1 MKNKLPKIYRLLK
14 NQKIN
19 LKQLKQNSM
28 AIYDNDYQALRQKEV
43 EERLQKEKLEKQLI
57 YKKMTKLIGGSILGL
72 ILMVFLFQSCER
84 IDAGH
89 VGVKVNQ
96 YGDNKGVDDVVAVT
110 GIVFY
115 NPITTKVYEFP
126 TFIQHKEYK
135 GENSFIVNSKDGSE
149 FNVSPIMNYS
159 VQRDKVPAIFS
170 KYRRPLED
178 IEEGFLK
185 TAVYDAFRLA
195 TNKYTADELISNR
208 AVFEIEVRRLL
219 DGQLLKEGF
228 VINQFTSNL
237 IYPETFK
244 RSIEAKNNAVQAAL
258 RAENEVKTA
267 EAQAKIKVATAEG
280 NAQAMLT
287 SAKAEAESNRMKQV
301 TLTPLLL
308 QLEYINKWDG
318 KLPVYGTVPQ
328 MFKNIN

>member
-1 MKNKLPKIYRLLK
+1 MARFQRYDHRYDSYGNRRSDAELDKMEEEFN
-14 NQKIN
+14 NQE
-19 LKQLKQNSM
+19 QLK
-28 AIYDNDYQALRQKEV
+28 IKR
-43 EERLQKEKLEKQLI
+43 
-57 YKKMTKLIGGSILGL
+57 KMKTVISGVVGF
-72 ILMVFLFQSCER
+72 FLLVTLFFSCER

-110 GIVFY
+110 GMVFY
-115 NPITTKVYEFP
+115 NPFTTRVYEFP

-149 FNVSPIMNYS
+149 FSVSPIMNYS
-159 VQRDKVPAIFS
+159 VQREKVPAIFS

-208 AVFEIEVRRLL
+208 AVFEVEVRRLL

-237 IYPETFK
+237 VYPETFK
-244 RSIEAKNNAVQAAL
+244 KSIEAKNNAVQAAL

-280 NAQAMLT
+280 NAQALLT
-287 SAKAEAESNRMKQV
+287 SAKAEAEANRMKQQ
-301 TLTPLLL
+301 TLTSLLL
-308 QLEYINKWDG
+308 QQQWIEKWDG
-318 KLPVYGTVPQ
+318 KLPVYGQAPMLYKPV
-328 MFKNIN
+328 N

>member
-1 MKNKLPKIYRLLK
+1 MASFSRYDYRYNSDENRYRTDEKINQIELEFNEKQKNK
-14 NQKIN
+14 
-19 LKQLKQNSM
+19 
-28 AIYDNDYQALRQKEV
+28 
-43 EERLQKEKLEKQLI
+43 
-57 YKKMTKLIGGSILGL
+57 TKVMIKSILGGV
-72 ILMVFLFQSCER
+72 IAIVVVVFLMASCER

-96 YGDNKGVDDVVAVT
+96 YGDNKGVDDIVAVT
-110 GIVFY
+110 GVVFY
-115 NPITTKVYEFP
+115 NPITTRIYEFP

-135 GENSFIVNSKDGSE
+135 GDNSFIVNSKDGSE

-159 VQRDKVPAIFS
+159 VQRDKVPSIFA

-208 AVFEIEVRRLL
+208 AVFEVEVRRLL

-228 VINQFTSNL
+228 TINQFTSNL

-287 SAKAEAESNRMKQV
+287 SAKAEAESNRMKQQ

-308 QLEYINKWDG
+308 QLEYINKWNG
-318 KLPVYGTVPQ
+318 ELPVYGTVPQ
-328 MFKNIN
+328 LFKDISK

>member
-1 MKNKLPKIYRLLK
+1 MAKFDRYDYR
-14 NQKIN
+14 
-19 LKQLKQNSM
+19 
-28 AIYDNDYQALRQKEV
+28 YDNRGNRRS
-43 EERLQKEKLEKQLI
+43 EEELDRMEEEFNQQEQIKLKRKMKTLI
-57 YKKMTKLIGGSILGL
+57 TGVMGFFVL
-72 ILMVFLFQSCER
+72 VFLFFSCER

-110 GIVFY
+110 GMVFY
-115 NPITTKVYEFP
+115 NPLTTRVYEFP

-149 FNVSPIMNYS
+149 FAVSPIMNYS
-159 VQRDKVPAIFS
+159 VQREKVPTIFS

-208 AVFEIEVRRLL
+208 AVFEVEVRRLL

-228 VINQFTSNL
+228 IINQFTSNL
-237 IYPETFK
+237 VYPETFK
-244 RSIEAKNNAVQAAL
+244 KSIEAKNNAVQAAL

-287 SAKAEAESNRMKQV
+287 QARAEAEANKLKQS
-301 TLTPLLL
+301 TLTNLLL
-308 QLEYINKWDG
+308 QQQWIEKWDG
-318 KLPVYGTVPQ
+318 KLPVYGQAPMLYKPV
-328 MFKNIN
+328 N

>member
-1 MKNKLPKIYRLLK
+1 MEQEFNL
-14 NQKIN
+14 NQ
-19 LKQLKQNSM
+19 QLKT
-28 AIYDNDYQALRQKEV
+28 
-43 EERLQKEKLEKQLI
+43 
-57 YKKMTKLIGGSILGL
+57 KKMTKTIVTSILGL
-72 ILMVFLFQSCER
+72 ILLLVLFNSCER

-96 YGDNKGVDDVVAVT
+96 YGDNKGVDDVIAVT
-110 GIVFY
+110 GTVFY
-115 NPITTKVYEFP
+115 NPLTSTIYEFP
-126 TFIQHKEYK
+126 TFIQHKEYT

-185 TAVYDAFRLA
+185 TSVYDAFRLA

-208 AVFEIEVRRLL
+208 AIFEIEVRRLL

-237 IYPETFK
+237 IYPQSFK
-244 RSIEAKNNAVQAAL
+244 RSIEAKNNAVQSAL

-267 EAQAKIKVATAEG
+267 EARAKIKVATAEG

-287 SAKAEAESNRMKQV
+287 SAKAEAEANRMKQV
-301 TLTPLLL
+301 TLTQLLL

-328 MFKNIN
+328 MFKNVQ

>member
-1 MKNKLPKIYRLLK
+1 MATFRRYDYR
-14 NQKIN
+14 
-19 LKQLKQNSM
+19 
-28 AIYDNDYQALRQKEV
+28 YNDDTGRYRTDEEIDQIEKEFN
-43 EERLQKEKLEKQLI
+43 EKQKSKAKVMI
-57 YKKMTKLIGGSILGL
+57 KSIIGGVIAVVLL
-72 ILMVFLFQSCER
+72 VFLMASCER

-110 GIVFY
+110 GMVFY

-126 TFIQHKEYK
+126 TYIQHKEYK
-135 GENSFIVNSKDGSE
+135 KTEEGDDSFVVNSKDGSE
-149 FNVSPIMNYS
+149 FSVSPIMNYS

-219 DGQLLKEGF
+219 DNQLLKEGF
-228 VINQFTSNL
+228 IINQFTSNL

-287 SAKAEAESNRMKQV
+287 SAKAEAESNRMKQQ

-318 KLPVYGTVPQ
+318 VLPVYGTVPQ
-328 MFKNIN
+328 LFKDVSK

>member
-1 MKNKLPKIYRLLK
+1 MATYSNYDRWGNRLSDE
-14 NQKIN
+14 QIE
-19 LKQLKQNSM
+19 QN
-28 AIYDNDYQALRQKEV
+28 
-43 EERLQKEKLEKQLI
+43 KLEK
-57 YKKMTKLIGGSILGL
+57 TKQRKTIMRIILSVVAFL
-72 ILMVFLFQSCER
+72 LVSTFVFNSCER

-110 GIVFY
+110 GMVFY
-115 NPITTKVYEFP
+115 NPFTTTVYEFP

-135 GENSFIVNSKDGSE
+135 NENSFVVNSKDGSE
-149 FNVSPIMNYS
+149 FSVSPIMNYS

-244 RSIEAKNNAVQAAL
+244 KSIEAKNNAVQAAL

-267 EAQAKIKVATAEG
+267 EAQAKIKVATANG

-287 SAKAEAESNRMKQV
+287 AAKAEAEANSLKQR
-301 TLTPLLL
+301 TITPMLL
-308 QLEYINKWDG
+308 QLEWINKWDG
-318 KLPVYGTVPQ
+318 KLPVYGTAPQ
-328 MFKNIN
+328 LYKGMK

>member
-1 MKNKLPKIYRLLK
+1 MVYDN
-14 NQKIN
+14 IN
-19 LKQLKQNSM
+19 DAWAQRQAEIEREREQLK
-28 AIYDNDYQALRQKEV
+28 
-43 EERLQKEKLEKQLI
+43 LEQQLKI
-57 YKKMTKLIGGSILGL
+57 KKMIKGISAGVIGFILL
-72 ILMVFLFQSCER
+72 VVLFNSCER

-110 GIVFY
+110 GMVFY
-115 NPITTKVYEFP
+115 NPITTRIYEFP

-149 FNVSPIMNYS
+149 FSVSPIMNYS

-208 AVFEIEVRRLL
+208 AVFEVEVRRLL

-228 VINQFTSNL
+228 TINQFTSNL

-244 RSIEAKNNAVQAAL
+244 KSIEAKNNAVQAAL

-287 SAKAEAESNRMKQV
+287 SAKAEAESNRMKQQ

-308 QLEYINKWDG
+308 QLEFINKWNG
-318 KLPVYGTVPQ
+318 VLPVYGETPKL
-328 MFKNIN
+328 FKGIQ

>member
-1 MKNKLPKIYRLLK
+1 MAYDIQDVWAQRQAEIE
-14 NQKIN
+14 NQRE
-19 LKQLKQNSM
+19 QLK
-28 AIYDNDYQALRQKEV
+28 
-43 EERLQKEKLEKQLI
+43 LEQQLKF
-57 YKKMTKLIGGSILGL
+57 KKMFKTIGASILGF
-72 ILMVFLFQSCER
+72 ILLVVLFNSCER

-110 GIVFY
+110 GMVFY
-115 NPITTKVYEFP
+115 NPLTTAIYEFP

-208 AVFEIEVRRLL
+208 AVFEVEVRRLL
-219 DGQLLKEGF
+219 DNQLLKEGF

-244 RSIEAKNNAVQAAL
+244 KSIEAKNNAVQAAL

-287 SAKAEAESNRMKQV
+287 SAKAEAESNRLKQA

-328 MFKNIN
+328 LFKTIK

>member
-1 MKNKLPKIYRLLK
+1 MAFESFEERYARQTKEREEELQQKKL
-14 NQKIN
+14 NQ
-19 LKQLKQNSM
+19 QLK
-28 AIYDNDYQALRQKEV
+28 L
-43 EERLQKEKLEKQLI
+43 
-57 YKKMTKLIGGSILGL
+57 KKMIKVIGASVIGFILL
-72 ILMVFLFQSCER
+72 VVLFNSCER
-84 IDAGH
+84 IDAGY

-110 GIVFY
+110 GMVFF
-115 NPITTKVYEFP
+115 NPITTKIYEFP
-126 TFIQHKEYK
+126 TYIQHKEYK
-135 GENSFIVNSKDGSE
+135 KTEDVDNSFIVNSKDGSE

-159 VQRDKVPAIFS
+159 VQRDKVPAIFA
-170 KYRRPLED
+170 KYRRPLAD

-208 AVFEIEVRRLL
+208 AIFEVEVRRLL

-228 VINQFTSNL
+228 TINQFTSNL

-244 RSIEAKNNAVQAAL
+244 KSIEAKNNAVQAAL

-287 SAKAEAESNRMKQV
+287 SAKAEAESNRMKQQ

-328 MFKNIN
+328 MFKNIQ

>member
-1 MKNKLPKIYRLLK
+1 MASYDRWGRQLSPEQEQLIEQAKLDKQ
-14 NQKIN
+14 QKI
-19 LKQLKQNSM
+19 
-28 AIYDNDYQALRQKEV
+28 
-43 EERLQKEKLEKQLI
+43 
-57 YKKMTKLIGGSILGL
+57 KKMVKTIIGGFGVLVLMIILS
-72 ILMVFLFQSCER
+72 QSCER

-110 GIVFY
+110 GMVFY
-115 NPITTKVYEFP
+115 NPFTTTVYEFP

-135 GENSFIVNSKDGSE
+135 GDNSFIVNSKDGSE
-149 FNVSPIMNYS
+149 FSVSPIMNYS

-237 IYPETFK
+237 IYPDTFK
-244 RSIEAKNNAVQAAL
+244 KSIEAKNNAVQRSL
-258 RAENEVKTA
+258 MAENKVKQA
-267 EAQAKIKVATAEG
+267 EAEAKIKVATAEG
-280 NAQAMLT
+280 DAKSMLT
-287 SAKAEAESNRMKQV
+287 IAKAEAESNKLKQQ
-301 TLTPLLL
+301 TLTTLLI
-308 QLEYINKWDG
+308 QQQWIEAWKAGGSKVPSYIGGSGGEKFILNMK
-318 KLPVYGTVPQ
+318 K
-328 MFKNIN
+328 